1 MWLRRHFRPVVVALA
16 VAAGAASAALTGGQI
31 AGDGFF
37 YDLAL
42 GVRARLAPPP
52 RDEEPVAVIAV
63 DRRSLRAP
71 ELRALPRVLF
81 TPHWARLVEAV
92 VEAGAKSVGFDFLF
106 AWSSAAFLPDNERD
120 FLRVLAANRD
130 RVVLARSAAWSPAP
144 PYFYAIGAGQDP
156 NSLGFVELAPD
167 GDGVYRRVPASLSG
181 PDGAVPSFAAA
192 LAAKAGLP
200 AMTEPIL
207 LAPRRPL
214 SEIPSYSLIDVLRCA
229 EVDPARLRRVFAG
242 RIVVVGS
249 VLPDEDRKQP
259 LDRFFAHAPPRGL
272 APPEDGCHLE
282 AEIVGREGATVPGI
296 MIHAEALVEY
306 ARGRLTRPITTP
318 TAVAL
323 NAVAAGLGAAIGL
336 LLAPALALLAGA
348 LLIAL
353 LFAISGVALGDL
365 IWLPIALP
373 IATVAAAI
381 FLAYVARYLVEDRRR
396 RQIQAAFGHYLAPSI
411 VQQLANADALP
422 KLGGETGAVSVM
434 FADLSGFTALSGRV
448 GPEALVA
455 MTNTYLGYIAEAVE
469 QTGGYVDKFIG
480 DAVMAIWGAPV
491 VDPDH
496 AANAVR
502 AARAAIARVDAAHA
516 EAEARGEHGFRVKIG
531 IHSGPATVGNVGWLR
546 RFNYTAIGETVNIA
560 ARLESVPGD
569 YDCRLVVGEPTAA
582 AAGAFAFCEL
592 DWLRVKG
599 KVEPIGVYEPL
610 GAADAAN
617 AIDGYAAGY
626 AEALA
631 AYRAGDFARARDLW
645 SALDYGA
652 VGGEIGAGGGP
663 PAVMAARAADFLD
676 SPPPEPWDGVWSK
689 DTK

>member
-1 MWLRRHFRPVVVALA
+1 MFWPRRHFRPVVGALA
-16 VAAGAASAALTGGQI
+16 VAAGAAVAALSGGQI
-31 AGDGFF
+31 AGDGFI

-42 GVRARLAPPP
+42 GARARLAPPP
-52 RDEEPVAVIAV
+52 QGTEPVAVVAV
-63 DRRSLRAP
+63 DQRSLQAP

-81 TPHWARLVEAV
+81 APHWATLLEALG
-92 VEAGAKSVGFDFLF
+92 EAGARSVGFDFLF
-106 AWSSAAFLPDNERD
+106 AWSSATFLPDNERQ
-120 FLRVLAANRD
+120 FLGALAANRD
-130 RVVLARSAAWSPAP
+130 RVVLGRSAAWPPAP
-144 PYFYAIGAGQDP
+144 PYFYAIGAGQNS
-156 NSLGFVELAPD
+156 NSLGLVGLAPD
-167 GDGVYRRVPASLSG
+167 SDGVYRRVRASLSG

-214 SEIPSYSLIDVLRCA
+214 SEIPTYSLIDVLRCA
-229 EVDPARLRRVFAG
+229 EIDPARLRNVFAG

-259 LDRFFAHAPPRGL
+259 LDRFFAHARPRET
-272 APPEDGCHLE
+272 APPEDGCRLE
-282 AEIVGREGATVPGI
+282 AEIVGREGATVPGV

-306 ARGRLTRPITTP
+306 ARGRLTTPIATP
-318 TAVAL
+318 TAVAV

-336 LLAPALALLAGA
+336 LLAPVLALLAGA
-348 LLIAL
+348 LLVAL
-353 LFAISGVALGDL
+353 LFAASAIALGKL
-365 IWLPIALP
+365 VWLPIALP
-373 IATVAAAI
+373 IATAATAI
-381 FLAYVARYLVEDRRR
+381 FVAYVARYLIEDRRR
-396 RQIQAAFGHYLAPSI
+396 RQIQSAFGHYLAPSI
-411 VQQLANADALP
+411 VQQLANADAPP
-422 KLGGETGAVSVM
+422 KLGGETSEVSVM

-448 GPEALVA
+448 RPKALMA

-491 VDPDH
+491 ADPDH

-516 EAEARGEHGFRVKIG
+516 EAEARGEHGFSVKIG

-569 YDCRLVVGEPTAA
+569 YACRLVVGQSTAV
-582 AAGAFAFCEL
+582 AAGAISFCEL

-599 KVEPIGVYEPL
+599 KAEPIGIYEPL
-610 GAADAAN
+610 DAAEVT
-617 AIDGYAAGY
+617 AGYAARY

-631 AYRAGDFARARDLW
+631 AYRASDFARARDLW
-645 SALDYGA
+645 AALDYGA
-652 VGGEIGAGGGP
+652 VGGETGAGGGP
-663 PAVMAARAADFLD
+663 PAVMAARATDFLD

>member
-1 MWLRRHFRPVVVALA
+1 MWPRRHFRPVVVALA
-16 VAAGAASAALTGGQI
+16 VAAGAAVAAPGGGQI

-81 TPHWARLVEAV
+81 APHWARLVEAV
-92 VEAGAKSVGFDFLF
+92 VKAGAKSVGFDFLF
-106 AWSSAAFLPDNERD
+106 AWSSAAFFPDNERE

-156 NSLGFVELAPD
+156 NSLGFIELAPD

-214 SEIPSYSLIDVLRCA
+214 SEIPTYSLIDVLRCA
-229 EVDPARLRRVFAG
+229 EVDPARLRRAFAG

-259 LDRFFAHAPPRGL
+259 LDRFFAHAPPRSVATG
-272 APPEDGCHLE
+272 AEGCHLD
-282 AEIVGREGATVPGI
+282 AEIVGREGATVPGVT
-296 MIHAEALVEY
+296 IHAEALVEY
-306 ARGRLTRPITTP
+306 ARGRLTRPIP
-318 TAVAL
+318 TVAAVAV
-323 NAVAAGLGAAIGL
+323 NALATGLGAAIGL
-336 LLAPALALLAGA
+336 LLAPAFALLAGA
-348 LLIAL
+348 LLVAL

-373 IATVAAAI
+373 IATAAAAI

-411 VQQLANADALP
+411 VQQLANADSPP
-422 KLGGETGAVSVM
+422 KLGGETGEVSVM

-448 GPEALVA
+448 GPEALMA

-491 VDPDH
+491 ADPDH

-502 AARAAIARVDAAHA
+502 AARAAIARVDAAQA
-516 EAEARGEHGFRVKIG
+516 AALGRGEHGFSVKIG

-569 YDCRLVVGEPTAA
+569 YACRLVVGQSTAV
-582 AAGAFAFCEL
+582 AAGVFAFCEL

-599 KVEPIGVYEPL
+599 KDEPIGVYEPL

-617 AIDGYAAGY
+617 AADGYAAGY

-652 VGGEIGAGGGP
+652 VGGEIGAAGGP
-663 PAVMAARAADFLD
+663 PVVMAARAADFLD